1 MTKKDLIEHLR
12 EQNSL
17 LDKALDKA
25 INTIAISDKM
35 INHLDR
41 KNSML
46 LDECVILKQTVKK
59 LVSV

>member
-1 MTKKDLIEHLR
+1 VTKKDLIEHLR

-25 INTIAISDKM
+25 INTIVISDKM